1 MAETCPSLY
10 LGCIAEMG
18 AMAYSDFTLGRV
30 RKELALTIVDRP
42 HLFAGIKAAPPS
54 AFLTQSLG
62 RYTNLASL
70 IGTEKAK
77 SEFLI
82 APILAEVRDQ
92 VGNQIGLFS
101 GTEFSVDPEKGLQG
115 FCDFILSRSPEQLDV
130 TAPVVTVVEAK
141 NDNLKSG
148 LGQCIAEMVAAQIFN
163 DREGRPIEVIY
174 GAVTSGT
181 NWRFLR
187 LQGQTIEIDETEY
200 FLNQVEQILGVLL
213 IPFGDLAIGGGG
225 PLAPNP
231 GGAEP

>member
-1 MAETCPSLY
+1 
-10 LGCIAEMG
+10 
-18 AMAYSDFTLGRV
+18 MAYSDFTLGRV

-42 HLFAGIKAAPPS
+42 NLFASVKSTPPS
-54 AFLTQSLG
+54 AFLTQSLV
-62 RYTNLASL
+62 RYTSLASL

-115 FCDFILSRSPEQLDV
+115 FCDFILSRTPEQLDV
-130 TAPVVTVVEAK
+130 TAPVAVIVEAK

-187 LQGQTIEIDETEY
+187 LQGQTIEIDEAEY
-200 FLNQVEQILGVLL
+200 FINQVEQILGVLL
-213 IPFGDLAIGGGG
+213 LPFGDLAIS
-225 PLAPNP
+225 NQC
-231 GGAEP
+231 

>member
-1 MAETCPSLY
+1 
-10 LGCIAEMG
+10 
-18 AMAYSDFTLGRV
+18 MAYSDFTLGRV
-30 RKELALTIVDRP
+30 RKELGLVIVDRP
-42 HLFAGIKAAPPS
+42 NLFARVKSAPPS
-54 AFLTQSLG
+54 AFLTQSLV
-62 RYTNLASL
+62 RYTSLASL

-115 FCDFILSRSPEQLDV
+115 FCDFILSRTPEQLDV
-130 TAPVVTVVEAK
+130 TAPVAVIVEAK

-187 LQGQTIEIDETEY
+187 LQGQTIEIDEAEY
-200 FLNQVEQILGVLL
+200 FINQVEQILGVLL
-213 IPFGDLAIGGGG
+213 LPFGDLAIGGGG
-225 PLAPNP
+225 PLAPKF
-231 GGAEP
+231 GGTEP

>member
-1 MAETCPSLY
+1 V
-10 LGCIAEMG
+10 
-18 AMAYSDFTLGRV
+18 AYSDFTLSRV
-30 RKELALTIVDRP
+30 RKELAVTIVDRP
-42 HLFAGIKAAPPS
+42 HLFAGTKAMPPS
-54 AFLTQSLG
+54 AFLAQSLE
-62 RYTNLASL
+62 RYTGLASL

-101 GTEFSVDPEKGLQG
+101 GTEFSVEPEKGLQG
-115 FCDFILSRSPEQLDV
+115 FCDFILSRSAEQLDV
-130 TAPVVTVVEAK
+130 TAPVMTIVEAK

-163 DREGRPIEVIY
+163 DREGKPIEVIY

-187 LQGQTIEIDETEY
+187 LQGQTIEIDEAEY
-200 FLNQVEQILGVLL
+200 FINQVEQILGVLL
-213 IPFGDLAIGGGG
+213 LPFQALLRQD
-225 PLAPNP
+225 
-231 GGAEP
+231 

>member
-1 MAETCPSLY
+1 LPE
-10 LGCIAEMG
+10 IAMD
-18 AMAYSDFTLGRV
+18 YRDFTLGRV

-42 HLFAGIKAAPPS
+42 NLFAGIKTMAPS
-54 AFLTQSLG
+54 AFLTESLA
-62 RYTNLASL
+62 RYTSLASL

-213 IPFGDLAIGGGG
+213 IPFGDLARGV
-225 PLAPNP
+225 PS
-231 GGAEP
+231 

>member
-1 MAETCPSLY
+1 LE
-10 LGCIAEMG
+10 
-18 AMAYSDFTLGRV
+18 
-30 RKELALTIVDRP
+30 
-42 HLFAGIKAAPPS
+42 
-54 AFLTQSLG
+54 
-62 RYTNLASL
+62 RYTSLASL

-101 GTEFSVDPEKGLQG
+101 GTEFSVEPEKGLQG
-115 FCDFILSRSPEQLDV
+115 FCDFILSRSAEQLDV
-130 TAPVVTVVEAK
+130 TAPVMTIVEAK

-163 DREGRPIEVIY
+163 DREGKPIEVIY

-187 LQGQTIEIDETEY
+187 LQGQTIEIDEAEY
-200 FLNQVEQILGVLL
+200 FINQIDQILGILL
-213 IPFGDLAIGGGG
+213 LPFQALLSQD
-225 PLAPNP
+225 
-231 GGAEP
+231 

>member
-1 MAETCPSLY
+1 
-10 LGCIAEMG
+10 
-18 AMAYSDFTLGRV
+18 MAYSDFTLGRV
-30 RKELALTIVDRP
+30 RKELGLVIVDRP
-42 HLFAGIKAAPPS
+42 NLFASVKSTPPS
-54 AFLTQSLG
+54 AFLTQSLV
-62 RYTNLASL
+62 RYTSLASL

-115 FCDFILSRSPEQLDV
+115 FCDFILSRTPEQLDV
-130 TAPVVTVVEAK
+130 TAPVAVIVEAK

-187 LQGQTIEIDETEY
+187 LQGQTIEIDEAEY
-200 FLNQVEQILGVLL
+200 FINQVEQILGVLL
-213 IPFGDLAIGGGG
+213 LPFGDLAIS
-225 PLAPNP
+225 NQC
-231 GGAEP
+231 